1 MLRKKEFM
9 MSKTIGYAR
18 VSTMDQ
24 NINSQ
29 LDFLNRMQCEYIYQE
44 KISATSKD
52 RIELQKALKKLS
64 AGDTLIVLKL
74 DRLGRSVM
82 DLIQII
88 DQIKRR
94 GAHLKTSDGIDT
106 STPYGTFIFHIFSA
120 LAEMELAL
128 IRERTKMGLIA
139 ARMRGR
145 VGGRPKGLNANAQKK
160 AMLAETL
167 YQSKAFTVDEICS
180 QLSLS
185 KATLYKYLHF
195 RGVKLHSQQ

>member
-1 MLRKKEFM
+1 M
-9 MSKTIGYAR
+9 MSKIIGYAR

-29 LDFLNRMQCEYIYQE
+29 LDFLKKMECQYIYQE
-44 KISATSKD
+44 KISATSKE

-88 DQIKRR
+88 DQIKKR

-106 STPYGTFIFHIFSA
+106 STPYGIFIFHIFSA

-128 IRERTKMGLIA
+128 IRERTKIGLIA

-145 VGGRPKGLNANAQKK
+145 VGGRPKGLSANAEKK

-167 YQSKAFTVDEICS
+167 YQSKAFTIDEICS
-180 QLSLS
+180 QISIS
-185 KATLYKYLHF
+185 KATLYKYLRS
-195 RGVKLHSQQ
+195 RGVKPRSQQ